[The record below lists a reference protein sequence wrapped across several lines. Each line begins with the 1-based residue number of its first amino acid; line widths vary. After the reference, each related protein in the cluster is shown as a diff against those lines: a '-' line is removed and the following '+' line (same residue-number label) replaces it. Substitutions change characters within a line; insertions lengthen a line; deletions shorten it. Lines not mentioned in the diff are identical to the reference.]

1 MLSSL
6 LTRAGLAG
14 LALALAAGNAA
25 AGELRPY
32 LRGLVGYDW
41 SRDASFEDAD
51 CSSTSPAALFGCGAG
66 EDGDT
71 LGAYGDFGASP
82 LFEVAAGLEVTNYF
96 RVEAA
101 LDYRPSLAFEGNAN
115 FRSSGSDQP
124 VSGDVNQ
131 WGAMGFA
138 YLEPLAALGI
148 AAPVRP
154 FVGLGLGVSRN
165 EISRMTYE
173 FPDLH
178 QPAYSITQGGTTTSF
193 AWAATAGLGY
203 DVSDSL
209 TLELAWRYSDLG
221 EVETDDGNL
230 YSERYS
236 KRQGRPIQFD
246 IPIGETKANLTT
258 QGVTLSARWRF

>member
-1 MLSSL
+1 MSIAL
-6 LTRAGLAG
+6 LTRASLTG
-14 LALALAAGNAA
+14 LALALACGAA
-25 AGELRPY
+25 TAGEIRPY

-41 SRDASFEDAD
+41 SLDANFEDAE
-51 CSSTSPAALFGCGAG
+51 CSSTAPAALFGCGAG

-71 LGAYGDFGASP
+71 LGASGDFGASP
-82 LFEVAAGLEVTNYF
+82 LFEVAAGLEVTDYF

-101 LDYRPSLAFEGNAN
+101 FDYRPSLAFDGNAN
-115 FRSSGSDQP
+115 FLFSGRDQP
-124 VSGDVNQ
+124 VSGDVTQ
-131 WGAMGFA
+131 WGVMGFA

-148 AAPVRP
+148 EAPVRP

-173 FPDLH
+173 FPDLR
-178 QPAYSITQGGTTTSF
+178 QPAYSITQGGTTTDF

-209 TLELAWRYSDLG
+209 TLEIAWRYSDLG
-221 EVETDDGNL
+221 EVETDEGNL

-236 KRQGRPIQFD
+236 KKQDRPIQFD

-258 QGVTLSARWRF
+258 QGVTVSARWRF